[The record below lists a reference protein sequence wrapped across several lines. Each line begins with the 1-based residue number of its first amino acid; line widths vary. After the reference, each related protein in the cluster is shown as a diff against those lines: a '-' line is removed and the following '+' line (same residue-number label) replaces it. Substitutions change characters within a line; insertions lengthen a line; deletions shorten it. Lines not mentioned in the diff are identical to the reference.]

1 MKELAPHIGRFR
13 KRRFVS
19 IGYSVNDEVFLIK
32 VSYCQ
37 DQFKHLKQ
45 EFVQQMIEELKK
57 SELYKDCWATHR
69 VLCEEIETADE
80 YFLHAAKILVER
92 E

>member
-1 MKELAPHIGRFR
+1 MKELAPHIGKFR

-57 SELYKDCWATHR
+57 N
-69 VLCEEIETADE
+69 
-80 YFLHAAKILVER
+80 
-92 E
+92 